1 MKTKI
6 AMNDVDLI
14 HQYVSGDDKAFE
26 TLLLKYKN
34 KVYTSI
40 FLIIKDHEIS
50 DDIFQETFIKVIDKL
65 KQEKYNDEGKF
76 LPWVLRISHNL
87 CMDYF
92 RKNQKEKIVSNDNP
106 EYDIMEHLTMDDT
119 NREDELIESESQID
133 VAKYID
139 LLPDEQKEVILLRHY
154 YDYSFKEIAEMT
166 GTNINTSLGRM
177 RYALI
182 NLRKLINQKKK

>member
-1 MKTKI
+1 
-6 AMNDVDLI
+6 MNDVDLI
-14 HQYVSGDDKAFE
+14 HQYVAGDDKAFE
-26 TLLLKYKN
+26 KLLLKYKN

-65 KQEKYNDEGKF
+65 KQEKYNEEGKF

-92 RKNQKEKIVSNDNP
+92 RKNQKERIVSNDNP
-106 EYDIMEHLTMDDT
+106 EYDIMDNLTLDDH
-119 NREDELIESESQID
+119 NSREEELIEAESQID

-139 LLPDEQKEVILLRHY
+139 LLPDEQKEVIMLRHY

-182 NLRKLINQKKK
+182 NLRKLIHQKK